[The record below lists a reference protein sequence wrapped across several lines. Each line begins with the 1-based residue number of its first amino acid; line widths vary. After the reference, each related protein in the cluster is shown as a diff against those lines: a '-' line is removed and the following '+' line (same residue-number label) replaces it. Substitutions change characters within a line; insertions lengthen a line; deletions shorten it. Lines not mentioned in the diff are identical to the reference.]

1 MKPFSLLSWLSI
13 VALGSGCATK
23 YSVTPSYYSS
33 DAQRQVL
40 VVQKTYPP
48 ADKIAL
54 GTFGTSAVVG
64 LIQFASAS
72 SFAAELDKA
81 AYPIESPA
89 EVRGEAK
96 TNLGVTVGAGVV
108 AAGLLYLGLRN
119 SGFPRTRS
127 IYSCTASFVGFES
140 KKKLSEEAFQA
151 FIKEGQCRHT
161 HTHGDY
167 LWGLGFLPRNLPNY

>member
-1 MKPFSLLSWLSI
+1 MSLHGVLRANRGPQHLNTL
-13 VALGSGCATK
+13 VHKGSA
-23 YSVTPSYYSS
+23 
-33 DAQRQVL
+33 
-40 VVQKTYPP
+40 
-48 ADKIAL
+48 
-54 GTFGTSAVVG
+54 GTTDPDISPKGQNP
-64 LIQFASAS
+64 LR
-72 SFAAELDKA
+72 LD
-81 AYPIESPA
+81 
-89 EVRGEAK
+89 
-96 TNLGVTVGAGVV
+96 
-108 AAGLLYLGLRN
+108 AGLLYLGLRN